1 LLLESHTAIAQGLQF
16 KFKNG
21 QFRGNL
27 QNLKMN
33 FAMAERSKAPD
44 WGQRS
49 KVVGSIPAHPCRQ
62 FLTPDCKKMN

>member
-1 LLLESHTAIAQGLQF
+1 
-16 KFKNG
+16 
-21 QFRGNL
+21 
-27 QNLKMN
+27 MN